1 MGFDKD
7 IVKQDCGCYTKY
19 WSHDS
24 FNYSGSDH
32 FTVCLKH
39 KMHNSA
45 KQMNFTEWQS
55 SLKQCADDLRGKMKS
70 EKIIPLLRQKYLL
83 TTNDEE
89 RLVKISDE
97 REKTTELLLT
107 LYKLDFNPLPQLKL
121 ALIKT
126 AQSELIQYI
135 IEDKSETKDEDLLK
149 AYYGSCFI
157 HAPTRRHVCC
167 C

>member
-45 KQMNFTEWQS
+45 KQMNFTEWKS
-55 SLKQCADDLRGKMKS
+55 SLKRCADDLRGKMKS
-70 EKIIPLLRQKYLL
+70 EKIKPLLRQKYLL

-97 REKTTELLLT
+97 KEKTTELLLT
-107 LYKLDFNPLPQLKL
+107 LYKLGFNPLPQRILPPS
-121 ALIKT
+121 LIEFCRIRLQKMESGPLHGIMG
-126 AQSELIQYI
+126 QVGG
-135 IEDKSETKDEDLLK
+135 KS
-149 AYYGSCFI
+149 
-157 HAPTRRHVCC
+157 
-167 C
+167 